1 MLNLKQYVITFLV
14 GLTGALLFQSLNLPI
29 PWLLG
34 PILATF
40 SLQFFSALSLKWDGK
55 FRDAGLIVVGLSLGS
70 FFTPGVFTSLPK
82 FLFMIFLLNIV
93 LIGFSL
99 LLAWITAKLCR
110 IDFPTSLVS
119 SIPGGLSQL
128 VIFAEEKESINL
140 SIVTYFHVIR
150 VLLVV
155 SIIPLLISTTAEKAH
170 AVSDTPFF
178 SFSIVLLIICGY
190 VAMRLGKFIKI
201 PVPALLGPVV
211 FVLLLNIFQINHAV
225 IQIELL
231 HIAQIF
237 VGCHIGLSLT
247 KKELQLSK
255 RLLVMGALSAVLLIG
270 LTMMTGYILS
280 VIYSDLSFKTAF
292 LSLAPGGLDQ
302 MSLIALNIGGDVALV
317 TLFQLFRILSIYLVV
332 LPILNRF
339 IK

>member
-1 MLNLKQYVITFLV
+1 MYLKYYVVTFLV
-14 GLTGALLFQSLNLPI
+14 GLTGAFLFQSLNLPI

-34 PILATF
+34 PIVITF
-40 SLQFFSALSLKWDGK
+40 LLQFFTATSLKWNSK
-55 FRDAGLIVVGLSLGS
+55 FRDAGLILVGLSLGS
-70 FFTPGVFTSLPK
+70 FFTPAVFTSLPK
-82 FLFMIFLLNIV
+82 FLFMILLLNIV
-93 LIGFSL
+93 LIAFSL
-99 LLAWITAKLCR
+99 VLAWMTAKWCR
-110 IDFPTSLVS
+110 IDFLTALVS

-128 VIFAEEKESINL
+128 VIFAEEKDSINL

-155 SIIPLLISTTAEKAH
+155 SIIPLLVSTTVEKARV
-170 AVSDTPFF
+170 VSETPFL
-178 SFSIVLLIICGY
+178 SFSIILLIICGY
-190 VAMRLGKFIKI
+190 LAMRLAKFIKV

-211 FVLLLNIFQINHAV
+211 FVLLLNLVQLDHVV
-225 IQIELL
+225 IRIELL

-247 KKELQLSK
+247 RKEMQLSK
-255 RLLVMGALSAVLLIG
+255 RLLSMGIFSAILLIG
-270 LTMMTGYILS
+270 ITMITGYILS
-280 VIYSDLSFKTAF
+280 VTYSDISFETAF

-317 TLFQLFRILSIYLVV
+317 TLFQLFRILSIYLIV
-332 LPILNRF
+332 LPILNRV

>member
-1 MLNLKQYVITFLV
+1 MLNLKHYIITFLV
-14 GLTGALLFQSLNLPI
+14 GLIGALLFQSINLPI

-34 PILATF
+34 PIFITF
-40 SLQFFSALSLKWDGK
+40 LLQFFTAKPLKWNSK

-70 FFTPGVFTSLPK
+70 FFTPGVFASLPK

-93 LIGFSL
+93 LIAFSIG
-99 LLAWITAKLCR
+99 LAWITAKWCR
-110 IDFPTSLVS
+110 INFPTALVS

-155 SIIPLLISTTAEKAH
+155 SIIPLLVSTTAEKAPV
-170 AVSDTPFF
+170 VSETPFI
-178 SFSIVLLIICGY
+178 SFPIILLIICGY
-190 VAMRLGKFIKI
+190 VSMRLGKFIKL
-201 PVPALLGPVV
+201 PVAALLGPVV
-211 FVLLLNIFQINHAV
+211 FVLLLNIFQVNHAV
-225 IQIELL
+225 IQMELL

-247 KKELQLSK
+247 KKEMQLSK
-255 RLLVMGALSAVLLIG
+255 RLLIMGALSAILLIG
-270 LTMMTGYILS
+270 LTMLTGYILS

-302 MSLIALNIGGDVALV
+302 MSLIALSIGGDVALV
-317 TLFQLFRILSIYLVV
+317 TLFQLFRILSIYLIV
-332 LPILNRF
+332 LPILNRG